1 MRDAIYILLYSSS
14 SLGMKKEG
22 SNLNMLGM
30 AELGKG
36 CSKHVDTVVDQGGFW
51 NENLFFLVA

>member
-1 MRDAIYILLYSSS
+1 MQYTYFYTQKGSIKQPWDE
-14 SLGMKKEG
+14 KEG

-51 NENLFFLVA
+51 NQTSFLVA